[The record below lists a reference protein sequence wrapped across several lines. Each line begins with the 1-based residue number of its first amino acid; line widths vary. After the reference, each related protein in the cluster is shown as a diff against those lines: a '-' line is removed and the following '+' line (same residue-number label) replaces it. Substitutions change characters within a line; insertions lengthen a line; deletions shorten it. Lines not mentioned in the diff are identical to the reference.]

1 MEVGGG
7 TVVAHIGV
15 KLNWRARPVCHQV
28 ILVGRLKMDKSNLIT
43 FREFFQSLH
52 NLWGVKTLNPNTG
65 MECAFRIPSP
75 VSQQSA
81 PGSVPVARDLQLWI
95 NLSSVGVEE
104 LLPESASVPGME
116 DGTESVTGMED
127 GTEPFTG
134 MEDEA
139 ILESF

>member
-1 MEVGGG
+1 
-7 TVVAHIGV
+7 
-15 KLNWRARPVCHQV
+15 
-28 ILVGRLKMDKSNLIT
+28 
-43 FREFFQSLH
+43 
-52 NLWGVKTLNPNTG
+52 

-95 NLSSVGVEE
+95 DLSSVGVEE
-104 LLPESASVPGME
+104 LLPKSASVPGME
-116 DGTESVTGMED
+116 DGTEPFTGMED

-134 MEDEA
+134 MEDGA